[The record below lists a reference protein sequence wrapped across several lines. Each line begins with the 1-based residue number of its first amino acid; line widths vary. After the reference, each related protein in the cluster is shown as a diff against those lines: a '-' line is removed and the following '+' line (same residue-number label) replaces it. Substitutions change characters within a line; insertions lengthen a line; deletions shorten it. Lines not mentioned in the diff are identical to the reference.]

1 MKKTKTPIPSH
12 APMRSIKS
20 ELTRDWLIISC
31 LLVGSVVI
39 AIYGFTQ
46 ARARHVLDR
55 QLQQFAHLMVVHD
68 LVGDSQNDDGQ
79 EPVLPPN
86 LMVRQWRLGASLAY
100 VSHPEQFKIPFDL
113 PVGFSTVQVDT
124 VGINSS
130 LRVYTLLSGKSMIQ
144 VAAPLAERD
153 MLSRELAEALILP
166 VIAILLFFMG
176 IFRWRMRRALTP
188 LLLLDQDIAQHKN
201 SWKEGLNEADQP
213 LELAAP
219 VQAINQL
226 VRQLLKNLELQQHF
240 IADAAHELR
249 TPLTALRL
257 QLGNLQQSLDPAQ
270 QQTSADALAEMGR
283 GIARATRLVE
293 QLLQLARLQHHS
305 QSYQT
310 EGLDIVPLIHKTLI
324 DMAAPAAA
332 AHMELAYDGPDSAVV
347 QAFPFALR
355 ILLENLLNNALKY
368 GQSGTLVQVCL
379 ELAPTGPD
387 TAAATENLDCAMASD
402 AKSSIHANTS
412 SPYGLPRRPPVR
424 NDELTQSLPSQ
435 ELPQHNPEQEPY
447 QLPQPENEHAL
458 PACLPANT
466 WLLSVKNEG
475 DGIDAEWYPRVFER
489 FFRMSEHQN
498 LPGSGLGLPIVRE
511 IARLHG
517 GEVFLAPLHPDAAAP
532 GLVIGVTL
540 CGAELP
546 PPPPQEALLAE
557 QTAQKPMPPV
567 T

>member
-1 MKKTKTPIPSH
+1 
-12 APMRSIKS
+12 MRSIKS
-20 ELTRDWLIISC
+20 DLTRDWLIISC
-31 LLVGSVVI
+31 LLVSSVVI

-46 ARARHVLDR
+46 ARARNVLDR

-68 LVGDSQNDDGQ
+68 LVGDSAIDDDQ
-79 EPVLPPN
+79 EPVLPRN
-86 LMVRQWRLGASLAY
+86 LMVRQWRIGAAVGY

-113 PVGFSTVQVDT
+113 PEGFSTV
-124 VGINSS
+124 GINTAGNSS
-130 LRVYTLLSGKSMIQ
+130 HLRVYTLKSGKSMIQ
-144 VAAPLAERD
+144 VAAPLTERD

-166 VIAILLFFMG
+166 VIAILLLFMG
-176 IFRWRMRRALTP
+176 IFRWRMRRALAP
-188 LLLLDQDIAQHKN
+188 LRLLDQDITQQKN
-201 SWKEGLNEADQP
+201 SWKEGLDENKQP

-257 QLGNLQQSLDPAQ
+257 QLGNLQQSLNLEQ
-270 QQTSADALAEMGR
+270 QQASAEALSEMQR
-283 GIARATRLVE
+283 GIVRATRLVE

-310 EGLDIVPLIHKTLI
+310 EGVDIVPLIHKTLI

-332 AHMELAYDGPDSAVV
+332 AHIELAYEGPDHALV

-355 ILLENLLNNALKY
+355 ILLENLLQNAFKY
-368 GQSGTLVQVCL
+368 GQTGSLVQVCL
-379 ELAPTGPD
+379 EQMPKAED
-387 TAAATENLDCAMASD
+387 TEFTPLPNAATAGE
-402 AKSSIHANTS
+402 AKPVTKANPS
-412 SPYGLPRRPPVR
+412 SPHGLPPRYALS
-424 NDELTQSLPSQ
+424 NDALLQSTPAQ
-435 ELPQHNPEQEPY
+435 ELSQAG
-447 QLPQPENEHAL
+447 NEHAL
-458 PACLPANT
+458 PASLPAGT

-475 DGIDAEWYPRVFER
+475 DGIEAEWYPRVFER

-517 GEVFLAPLHPDAAAP
+517 GEVFLAPLHEDAAQP
-532 GLVIGVTL
+532 GLLIGVTL
-540 CGAELP
+540 NGADS
-546 PPPPQEALLAE
+546 
-557 QTAQKPMPPV
+557 AQI
-567 T
+567 

>member
-1 MKKTKTPIPSH
+1 
-12 APMRSIKS
+12 MRSIKS
-20 ELTRDWLIISC
+20 DLTRDWLIISC
-31 LLVGSVVI
+31 LLVASVVI

-55 QLQQFAHLMVVHD
+55 QLQQFAHLMVVHNLVDDSKD
-68 LVGDSQNDDGQ
+68 LDG
-79 EPVLPPN
+79 ENPVLPAN
-86 LMVRQWRLGASLAY
+86 LMVRQWRIGAALGY

-113 PVGFSTVQVDT
+113 PLGFSTVEVQT
-124 VGINSS
+124 AGVGSH
-130 LRVYTLLSGKSMIQ
+130 LRVYALKSGKSMIQ

-166 VIAILLFFMG
+166 VIAILLLFMG
-176 IFRWRMRRALTP
+176 IFRWRMRRALLP
-188 LLLLDQDIAQHKN
+188 LQLLDQDITQHKHN
-201 SWKEGLNEADQP
+201 WKEGLNEAAQP

-226 VRQLLKNLELQQHF
+226 VRQLLKTLELQQHF

-257 QLGNLQQSLDPAQ
+257 QLGNLQQGLPPAQ
-270 QQTSADALAEMGR
+270 QDASAEALGEMGR
-283 GIARATRLVE
+283 GITRATRLVE
-293 QLLQLARLQHHS
+293 QLLQLARLQHHG

-310 EGLDIVPLIHKTLI
+310 EGVDIVPLIHKTLI

-332 AHMELAYDGPDSAVV
+332 AHMELAYEGPDHAQI

-355 ILLENLLNNALKY
+355 ILLENLLQNAFKY

-379 ELAPTGPD
+379 ELAPTDQD
-387 TAAATENLDCAMASD
+387 THAAHTLDAAGASEAKPPTEVS
-402 AKSSIHANTS
+402 KPNT
-412 SPYGLPRRPPVR
+412 YG
-424 NDELTQSLPSQ
+424 
-435 ELPQHNPEQEPY
+435 
-447 QLPQPENEHAL
+447 LPQPENPHAL
-458 PACLPANT
+458 PAQLPPNT

-475 DGIDAEWYPRVFER
+475 DGIDPEWHPRVFER

-517 GEVFLAPLHPDAAAP
+517 GEVFLAPLHQDQTQP
-532 GLVIGVTL
+532 GLVIGVIL
-540 CGAELP
+540 CGAELDAPAAP
-546 PPPPQEALLAE
+546 PSTTPTTPTT
-557 QTAQKPMPPV
+557 TAPAA
-567 T
+567 

>member
-1 MKKTKTPIPSH
+1 
-12 APMRSIKS
+12 MRSIKS
-20 ELTRDWLIISC
+20 DLTRDWLIISC
-31 LLVGSVVI
+31 LLLSSVVI

-68 LVGDSQNDDGQ
+68 LVDDSKDQDG
-79 EPVLPPN
+79 ENPVLPRN
-86 LMVRQWRLGASLAY
+86 LMVRQWRIGAALGY

-113 PVGFSTVQVDT
+113 PVGFSTVKVQT
-124 VGINSS
+124 AGIDSH
-130 LRVYTLLSGKSMIQ
+130 LRVYALKSGKSMIQ

-166 VIAILLFFMG
+166 VIIILLFFMG
-176 IFRWRMRRALTP
+176 IFRWRMRRALQP
-188 LLLLDQDIAQHKN
+188 LQLLHQDIAQHKN
-201 SWKEGLNEADQP
+201 SWKEGLNEAAQP

-257 QLGNLQQSLDPAQ
+257 QLGNLQQGLDPAQ
-270 QQTSADALAEMGR
+270 QQTSAEALAEMGR

-310 EGLDIVPLIHKTLI
+310 EGVDIVPLIHKTLI

-332 AHMELAYDGPDSAVV
+332 ANMELAYDGPDSALV

-355 ILLENLLNNALKY
+355 ILLENLLNNAFKY
-368 GQSGTLVQVCL
+368 GQNGTLVQVSL
-379 ELAPTGPD
+379 ALAPTQD
-387 TAAATENLDCAMASD
+387 EFAAPEAALPAPAFHTDGKSTEVAPA
-402 AKSSIHANTS
+402 
-412 SPYGLPRRPPVR
+412 
-424 NDELTQSLPSQ
+424 
-435 ELPQHNPEQEPY
+435 PE
-447 QLPQPENEHAL
+447 PENEHAL
-458 PACLPANT
+458 PTHLPPNT

-475 DGIDAEWYPRVFER
+475 DGIDPEWYPRVFER

-517 GEVFLAPLHPDAAAP
+517 GEVFLAPLHEDAPAP
-532 GLVIGVTL
+532 GLLIGLTL
-540 CGAELP
+540 CGVDA
-546 PPPPQEALLAE
+546 
-557 QTAQKPMPPV
+557 AQQAAPAQQAQAQPAA
-567 T
+567 

>member
-1 MKKTKTPIPSH
+1 
-12 APMRSIKS
+12 MRSIKS

-310 EGLDIVPLIHKTLI
+310 EGVDIVPLIHKTLI

-332 AHMELAYDGPDSAVV
+332 AHMELAYEGPDHAVV

-355 ILLENLLNNALKY
+355 ILLENLLQNAFKY
-368 GQSGTLVQVCL
+368 GQNGTLVQVCL
-379 ELAPTGPD
+379 ELAPTQPDAD
-387 TAAATENLDCAMASD
+387 TADNFDFVIASE
-402 AKSSIHANTS
+402 AKQSTKSMTSNT
-412 SPYGLPRRPPVR
+412 YGLPRRYAPR
-424 NDELTQSLPSQ
+424 NDELMQGVPQQ
-435 ELPQHNPEQEPY
+435 ELS
-447 QLPQPENEHAL
+447 QPENEHAL
-458 PACLPANT
+458 PSYLPAGT

-557 QTAQKPMPPV
+557 QTAQKPIPPV

>member
-1 MKKTKTPIPSH
+1 
-12 APMRSIKS
+12 MRSIKS
-20 ELTRDWLIISC
+20 DLTRDWLIISC
-31 LLVGSVVI
+31 LLVASVVV

-68 LVGDSQNDDGQ
+68 LVGDSKDG
-79 EPVLPPN
+79 EDETPVLPRN
-86 LMVRQWRLGASLAY
+86 LMVRQWRIGAALGY

-113 PVGFSTVQVDT
+113 AEGFSTVEVST
-124 VGINSS
+124 AGSAPVLASAASTPASASTRATTNPFNSH
-130 LRVYTLLSGKSMIQ
+130 LRVYTLKSGKSMIQ
-144 VAAPLAERD
+144 VAAPLTERD

-166 VIAILLFFMG
+166 VIIILLFFMG

-188 LLLLDQDIAQHKN
+188 LQWLDQNIAQQKN
-201 SWKEGLNEADQP
+201 SWKEGLNEAGQP
-213 LELAAP
+213 QELAAP

-226 VRQLLKNLELQQHF
+226 VRQLIKNLELQQHF

-257 QLGNLQQSLDPAQ
+257 QLGNLQQSMDETQ
-270 QQTSADALAEMGR
+270 QQANADALAEMGR
-283 GIARATRLVE
+283 GITRATRLVE

-310 EGLDIVPLIHKTLI
+310 EGVDIVPLIHKTLM

-332 AHMELAYDGPDSAVV
+332 ANMELAYDGPSSAMV

-355 ILLENLLNNALKY
+355 ILLENLLNNAFKY

-379 ELAPTGPD
+379 ALAPTLDEQDGGEHPD
-387 TAAATENLDCAMASD
+387 PAMASE
-402 AKSSIHANTS
+402 AKQSTQANKSSA
-412 SPYGLPRRPPVR
+412 YGLPQA
-424 NDELTQSLPSQ
+424 E
-435 ELPQHNPEQEPY
+435 
-447 QLPQPENEHAL
+447 LPQPENEHAL
-458 PACLPANT
+458 PAQLPANT

-517 GEVFLAPLHPDAAAP
+517 GEVFLAPLHQDEPAP
-532 GLVIGVTL
+532 GLTIGLTL
-540 CGAELP
+540 QGAEI
-546 PPPPQEALLAE
+546 
-557 QTAQKPMPPV
+557 V
-567 T
+567 

>member
-1 MKKTKTPIPSH
+1 
-12 APMRSIKS
+12 MRSIKS
-20 ELTRDWLIISC
+20 DLTRDWLVISC
-31 LLVGSVVI
+31 LLVSSVVI

-79 EPVLPPN
+79 EPVLPRN
-86 LMVRQWRLGASLAY
+86 LMVRQWRIGATLGY

-113 PVGFSTVQVDT
+113 PVGFSTVQVNT
-124 VGINSS
+124 AGINSH
-130 LRVYTLLSGKSMIQ
+130 LRVYALKSGKSMIQ

-188 LLLLDQDIAQHKN
+188 LQLLDQDIAQHKN

-226 VRQLLKNLELQQHF
+226 VRQLMKNLELQQHF

-257 QLGNLQQSLDPAQ
+257 QLGNLQQSLNPAQ
-270 QQTSADALAEMGR
+270 QQASAEALAEMGR
-283 GIARATRLVE
+283 GISRATRLVE

-310 EGLDIVPLIHKTLI
+310 EGVDIVPLIHKTLI

-332 AHMELAYDGPDSAVV
+332 ANMELAYEGPDHALV

-355 ILLENLLNNALKY
+355 ILLENLLQNAFKY
-368 GQSGTLVQVCL
+368 GQNGTLVQVCL
-379 ELAPTGPD
+379 ELAPTQDETALPAAEL
-387 TAAATENLDCAMASD
+387 AAAAVNTQGRGSEVALASE
-402 AKSSIHANTS
+402 
-412 SPYGLPRRPPVR
+412 PV
-424 NDELTQSLPSQ
+424 
-435 ELPQHNPEQEPY
+435 
-447 QLPQPENEHAL
+447 NEHAL
-458 PACLPANT
+458 PSHLPAGT

-517 GEVFLAPLHPDAAAP
+517 GEVFLAPLHEDQAQP
-532 GLVIGVTL
+532 GLLIGVTL
-540 CGAELP
+540 CGVDE
-546 PPPPQEALLAE
+546 PQL
-557 QTAQKPMPPV
+557 
-567 T
+567 